1 MKNEEDVKQAN
12 FGDVMNR
19 DFSFWFYG
27 TLLIAV
33 FVSCVAYVAMSL
45 V

>member
-1 MKNEEDVKQAN
+1 
-12 FGDVMNR
+12 VMNR

-27 TLLIAV
+27 TLLIAG